1 MSIMS
6 ITDMLMEMAE
16 MEIRQDKE
24 EVIV

>member
-16 MEIRQDKE
+16 MEIRQEKE